1 MVSPKVFDS
10 FTHIPMLLIYGDNIP
25 SSTAPTGIYELD
37 VWTTRLSL
45 ARQWAEAVN
54 RRGGD
59 VTMVHLP
66 EIGIKGNTHFP
77 MSDLNNKEV
86 LELICKWLKGKG
98 LYTESYISN
107 KTQEI
112 WKRLN

>member
-1 MVSPKVFDS
+1 
-10 FTHIPMLLIYGDNIP
+10 MLLIYGDNIP
-25 SSTAPTGIYELD
+25 SSTSPTGIYELD

-45 ARQWAEAVN
+45 ARQWAKAVN

-59 VTMVHLP
+59 VTVVHLP

-86 LELICKWLKGKG
+86 LELICKWMKGKG
-98 LYTESYISN
+98 LYID
-107 KTQEI
+107 K
-112 WKRLN
+112 